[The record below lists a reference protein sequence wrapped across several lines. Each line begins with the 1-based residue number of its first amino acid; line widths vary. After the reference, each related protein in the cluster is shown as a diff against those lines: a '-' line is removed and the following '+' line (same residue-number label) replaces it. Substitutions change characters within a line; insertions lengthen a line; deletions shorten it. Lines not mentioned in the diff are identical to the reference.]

1 MDGSCRRIGRNLG
14 DRVLPGRKEFAR
26 SAARVSREM
35 PGLHGGREA
44 CRTVALGMRFQRG
57 CRPTDRPGWSPCVSV
72 LTAWPPGRAGT
83 RGTSTWAVMPLT
95 AAIAALPEWWPLCQ
109 PGQETDELTP
119 LRRGEGSKHGLLD
132 LFENGVEPEQ
142 RVGALGSERDDVATL
157 VAGVD
162 LPVDEAA

>member
-1 MDGSCRRIGRNLG
+1 
-14 DRVLPGRKEFAR
+14 
-26 SAARVSREM
+26 M
-35 PGLHGGREA
+35 PLHGGREA
-44 CRTVALGMRFQRG
+44 YRTVASGMRCQQG
-57 CRPTDRPGWSPCVSV
+57 CRPSGRPGWSPCVSV
-72 LTAWPPGRAGT
+72 LTVGLPAAQGT

-95 AAIAALPEWWPLCQ
+95 AAIMALPEWWPLCQ

-132 LFENGVEPEQ
+132 LFENGVELEQ

-162 LPVDEAA
+162 LPLDVAA